1 MSTAPSPVPSPTL
14 SQLSR
19 WVLGYAARRTWPLA
33 TVAITL
39 GCKIALDLLKPWP
52 MAVLVDHVL
61 GGKVMPGWLQKLMSH
76 LPAAGSTN
84 GMIAWTI
91 LVTVAIFVL
100 GWAAGLANAYANITL
115 GQRMTYDLA
124 ADLLARLQQL
134 SLSFHQRRAIGDT
147 IRRVTSDCTCV
158 ATIFRDVLLPIVSSL
173 VTLAVMFVVL
183 WRLSPWLTLLAMLVV
198 PYMMWIFRLYAR
210 PMMEKSWHQQEVE
223 GRLYSVIE
231 RTFSAMP
238 IVQAFSREAANDQ
251 LFRQATAADM
261 AATLSLTNVQL
272 RFRVLMGMATA
283 MGSAGVLWVGA
294 RQGLA
299 GEISIGIILL
309 FISYLGALYAPVE
322 AVMYTSA
329 TMQSATGSAR
339 RVWEVL
345 EAEHTIKDKPGAAP
359 LPRPKGHLQFNH
371 VTMGYETGKPVL
383 QDLTLDVQPGETI
396 ALVGATGAGKT
407 TLVGLIPRFF
417 DPWQGAVLVDGR
429 DLRDVQLQ
437 SLRRQIAIVLQEPF
451 LFPLSI
457 AENIAYGRP
466 QATLSDIEASA
477 RAANVHEFIRQLPA
491 GYQTIVGERGATL
504 SGGER
509 QRISIARALLK
520 DAPILILDEP
530 TSALDAETESG
541 FLNALDRLKA
551 GRTTFI
557 IAHRL
562 STARR
567 ADRIVVLERGRVV
580 ETGTHAQLL
589 QAGGVYARLYRIQF
603 SAPEQNPGATA

>member
-1 MSTAPSPVPSPTL
+1 MSTTATPKTPTL
-14 SQLSR
+14 SQLCR
-19 WVLGYAARRTWPLA
+19 WVLGYATRRSWPLA
-33 TVAITL
+33 VVAITL
-39 GCKIALDLLKPWP
+39 GIKIGLDLLKPWP
-52 MAVLVDHVL
+52 MFVLVDYVL
-61 GGKVMPGWLQKLMSH
+61 GGKVMPAWLQRAINF
-76 LPAAGSTN
+76 LPGAGSTQ
-84 GMIAWTI
+84 GMIGWTI
-91 LVTVAIFVL
+91 LATVGIFLL

-124 ADLLARLQQL
+124 ADLLSRLQQL
-134 SLSFHQRRAIGDT
+134 SLSFHQRRAVGDT

-158 ATIFRDVLLPIVSSL
+158 ATIFRDVLIPIVSSL
-173 VTLAVMFVVL
+173 ITLAVMFGIL
-183 WRLSPWLTLLAMLVV
+183 WRLSPWLTILAMLVV
-198 PYMMWIFRLYAR
+198 PYMMWIFRLYAQ

-238 IVQAFSREAANDQ
+238 IVQAYSREQANDE

-283 MGSAGVLWVGA
+283 VGSAGVLWLGA
-294 RQGLA
+294 RQALSGDVSV
-299 GEISIGIILL
+299 GGILL

-329 TMQSATGSAR
+329 TMQSASGSAR

-345 EAEHTIKDKPGAAP
+345 EAEQTIKDKPGAIP
-359 LPRPKGHLQFNH
+359 LPRPAGHVQFND
-371 VTMGYETGKPVL
+371 VTMGYVAGQPIL
-383 QDLTLDVQPGETI
+383 QNLSLDVAPGETI
-396 ALVGATGAGKT
+396 ALVGATGAGKS

-417 DPWQGAVLVDGR
+417 DPWQGAVLLDGR
-429 DLRDVQLQ
+429 DLRDVQLK
-437 SLRRQIAIVLQEPF
+437 SLRREIAIVLQEPF

-466 QATLSDIEASA
+466 QASMADIEAAA

-509 QRISIARALLK
+509 QRVSIARALLK
-520 DAPILILDEP
+520 DARLLILDEP
-530 TSALDAETESG
+530 TSALDAETEAS
-541 FLNALDRLKA
+541 FLQALERLKS

-562 STARR
+562 STVRR
-567 ADRIVVLERGRVV
+567 ANRIVVLERGRIV
-580 ETGTHAQLL
+580 ETGSHSQLL
-589 QAGGVYARLYRIQF
+589 EAGGVYARLYRIQF
-603 SAPEQNPGATA
+603 SAPEQNAGGVA